1 MAAAAGAGS
10 ALRDPTPEQ
19 LAALNALLV
28 GGGPID
34 IAGISRW
41 FDENPGV
48 YIDAA
53 RDYSKRTLLAFLAW
67 YPDPDTVDV
76 LRKALARSPNPTV
89 RDPISERTPLDIAE
103 LMVERRGENVGIPI
117 PKFQQ
122 DKVEMIREYDA
133 QWRASRE
140 GAQSVRALM
149 GTSKK
154 RRLDLRDTDAE
165 SRIVSMLTGAT
176 GDPSEQLDTLRAK
189 LARRDPGPGRGGRR
203 TRKRHSR
210 RSRKTKSRR

>member
-103 LMVERRGENVGIPI
+103 LMVARRGENVGIPI

-122 DKVEMIREYDA
+122 DKLDMIREYDA

-203 TRKRHSR
+203 TKKHRR
-210 RSRKTKSRR
+210 RSTRKTKSRR